1 MRKIPIL
8 ALPLALSAVL
18 LVGGQG
24 GASTVPASGDDIGG
38 PRLRCRK
45 GV

>member
-1 MRKIPIL
+1 MKDGELERHVRKIRIL

-24 GASTVPASGDDIGG
+24 
-38 PRLRCRK
+38 
-45 GV
+45 

>member
-1 MRKIPIL
+1 MRKIRIL

-24 GASTVPASGDDIGG
+24 GASTMPASGDDIGG
-38 PRLRCRK
+38 SATAVQKR
-45 GV
+45 V